1 MHSYQSLGRPQPK
14 IILAEESFA
23 VNISALLLH
32 SAVKSLNQGQGIT
45 GRTGCAETLAEPTHI
60 AAALRLEDPPSFL
73 HLLNLSHIIIHPL
86 QSQVPKTV
94 PILFLFKLVMF
105 FCPAHTHMHAHTHT
119 HKMVPAVVNYSA
131 ENIFL
136 KKEKVN
142 GRSAQNPQSEGV
154 NVSH

>member
-60 AAALRLEDPPSFL
+60 VAALRLEDPPSFL

-119 HKMVPAVVNYSA
+119 Q
-131 ENIFL
+131 
-136 KKEKVN
+136 N
-142 GRSAQNPQSEGV
+142 GSSCSEL
-154 NVSH
+154 